1 VNLCKVVTDGIKK
14 RQELESR
21 AYKRQEKQA
30 KQVNSRRVYREGK
43 FLGCGPVTIKI
54 PQEHSQ
60 HVLANL
66 PVQICGTSMTEIGNI
81 RYKLCTKDGV
91 LKGTYGREQLVPT

>member
-1 VNLCKVVTDGIKK
+1 M
-14 RQELESR
+14 
-21 AYKRQEKQA
+21 
-30 KQVNSRRVYREGK
+30 
-43 FLGCGPVTIKI
+43 

-91 LKGTYGREQLVPT
+91 LKGTYGREQLVPTCRVTGTLLQINYNKISKAPEITLTREEEVHTKLTGRLTKQA